1 MKKCSGKDVIMRKKN
16 IAAGALI
23 LTGAGIIT
31 RLLGFVYRIYMS
43 NIIGAEGMGL
53 YQLIMPLYMLAWS
66 ISCSGFNT
74 TISKLIAE
82 ERAKGEYGNMGRIL
96 KQSVVITSFLGVFL
110 SLTLYFSAD
119 YIAGYLF
126 KDMRTAMSLRIL
138 SIAFPFMAAGTC
150 VRGYFLGLQ
159 ETLAPAVNQVLEQC
173 VRMITIYILAGYFI
187 PRGLEYACAV
197 AVIGVVCEEII
208 SFLYIFLSYRRFKSI
223 NRLTKRPSLTPSAS
237 ISLILGMALPLTANR
252 VSGSLLS
259 TLENI
264 LIPQRLQ
271 VYGMNTSEAMSVFG
285 QMSGMAMPLIYFPT
299 ALLTSL
305 SITLVPAV
313 SEAVALKRISNVRRI
328 ISKSVLLACVTGLGA
343 ASLFLAFPDEL
354 GRVIYH
360 QPIGGM
366 LFVLGPMCPFLYLQ
380 IIFSG
385 ILNGLGKQVFIFK
398 VSLLTSAI
406 NIMFI
411 YFLVPQRGIGAFMLG
426 LFVSLAAACVLE
438 IHKIRES
445 VQIDLDF
452 INSIGKP
459 ILAAAA
465 SGLSVKWLNKAYITP
480 LLGQKFGLS
489 LSVASLAFLFCS
501 IVVLCGVIDVND
513 LTRFFKRNEKPG
525 GSRSAA

>member
-1 MKKCSGKDVIMRKKN
+1 MRKKN
-16 IAAGALI
+16 IVTGALI

-43 NIIGAEGMGL
+43 NIIGAEGIGL

-66 ISCSGFNT
+66 IACSGFNT
-74 TISKLIAE
+74 AISKLIAE
-82 ERAKGEYGNMGRIL
+82 ERAKGEYGNMGSIL
-96 KQSVVITSFLGVFL
+96 KQSVLITSSLGIIL
-110 SLTLYFSAD
+110 SFSLYFSAEA
-119 YIAGYLF
+119 IAAYFF
-126 KDMRTAMSLRIL
+126 KDMRTIMSLRIL
-138 SIAFPFMAAGTC
+138 SFAFPFMAAGTC

-159 ETLAPAVNQVLEQC
+159 ETLAPAINQVLEQC
-173 VRMITIYILAGYFI
+173 VRMITIYVLAGYFI

-208 SFLYIFLSYRRFKSI
+208 SFVYIFLSYRRFKSI
-223 NRLTKRPSLTPSAS
+223 NKLNKRPSLSPMAS
-237 ISLILGMALPLTANR
+237 LSLIVGLALPLTATR

-271 VYGMNTSEAMSVFG
+271 AFGMNANEAMSVFG

-313 SEAVALKRISNVRRI
+313 SEAAALNQISKVKQT
-328 ISKSVLLACVTGLGA
+328 ISKSVLFACVTGVGA
-343 ASLFLAFPDEL
+343 ASLFLSFPHEL
-354 GRVIYH
+354 GMVIYN
-360 QPIGGM
+360 QPIGNM
-366 LFVLGPMCPFLYLQ
+366 LFVLGLMCPFLYLQ

-398 VSLLTSAI
+398 VSLLTSLI
-406 NIMFI
+406 NILFI
-411 YFLVPQRGIGAFMLG
+411 YFLVPKRGIDAFMIG
-426 LFVSLAAACVLE
+426 WFVSLALSCTLD
-438 IHKIRES
+438 INKIRES
-445 VQIDLDF
+445 VQIELDLM
-452 INSIGKP
+452 NWVGKP

-480 LLGQKFGLS
+480 LIGAKPGLVVSVS
-489 LSVASLAFLFCS
+489 LMALIFC
-501 IVVLCGVIDVND
+501 IFIMLCGVINVND
-513 LTRFFKRNEKPG
+513 ITRIVLRSNKTKEARN
-525 GSRSAA
+525 AA